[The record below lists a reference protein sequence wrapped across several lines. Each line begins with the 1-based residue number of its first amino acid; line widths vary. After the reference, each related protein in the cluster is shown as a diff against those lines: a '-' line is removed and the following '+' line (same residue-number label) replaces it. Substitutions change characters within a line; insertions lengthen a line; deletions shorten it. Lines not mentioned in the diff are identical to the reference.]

1 MKEFSAYAKQK
12 IFQLVGFAICLMPVW
27 GQAED
32 ALTKATPLPADP
44 MSSIG
49 RVAATLA
56 GMIALILLLA
66 YLAKRLQGMSRSG
79 AGGFSGSGQMI
90 KTLSTTSIGLKEKI
104 SLIQVGDQQIL
115 VGITP
120 HSIQTLLVLETPINL
135 DDIEQQSP
143 VFQAIFKKALNK
155 T

>member
-1 MKEFSAYAKQK
+1 MKEFSAYAKQ
-12 IFQLVGFAICLMPVW
+12 IMLRFVGAGVFLLPVW
-27 GQAED
+27 AQAES

-49 RVAATLA
+49 RVAFTLL

-66 YLAKRLQGMSRSG
+66 YFAKRLQGMSRSNVG
-79 AGGFSGSGQMI
+79 GLAGPGKLI

-120 HSIQTLLVLETPINL
+120 HSIQTLLVLETPIDL
-135 DDIEQQSP
+135 DDVEQQSP

>member
-1 MKEFSAYAKQK
+1 MKEFSAYAKQ
-12 IFQLVGFAICLMPVW
+12 IMLRLVGAGVFLLPVW
-27 GQAED
+27 AQAED

-49 RVAATLA
+49 RVAFTLV

-66 YLAKRLQGMSRSG
+66 YFAKRLQGMSRANVG
-79 AGGFSGSGQMI
+79 GLAGPGKLI

-104 SLIQVGDQQIL
+104 SLIQIGDQQIL

-120 HSIQTLLVLETPINL
+120 HSIQTLLVLETPIDL
-135 DDIEQQSP
+135 DDVEQQSP

>member
-1 MKEFSAYAKQK
+1 VKEFSAYAKQAMLRIMGVG
-12 IFQLVGFAICLMPVW
+12 IFLLPLWV
-27 GQAED
+27 QAED
-32 ALTKATPLPADP
+32 ALTKTTPLPADP

-49 RVAATLA
+49 RVAFTLA

-66 YLAKRLQGMSRSG
+66 YLAKRLQGMSQSNTG
-79 AGGFSGSGQMI
+79 GLAGQGKLI

-104 SLIQVGDQQIL
+104 SLIQVGEQQIL

-135 DDIEQQSP
+135 DDVEQQSP

>member
-1 MKEFSAYAKQK
+1 VKEFSAYAKQK

-49 RVAATLA
+49 VAATLA